1 MIGSASCPLPAAS
14 LTSLN
19 TTMKIITRIA
29 IAAACAAAL
38 VSTAHAAGNVGQC
51 VFPKTKTGPGGR
63 LVLPH
68 PVDIFEAPNAV
79 ATKRQLTSPAT
90 FTITAD
96 APGGFVQLAT
106 VPDYDLP
113 NPQSAAGKVV
123 GWAKLAN
130 FRFQDLRNCN

>member
-1 MIGSASCPLPAAS
+1 
-14 LTSLN
+14 
-19 TTMKIITRIA
+19 MKFIARIV
-29 IAAACAAAL
+29 IAAVCAAAL
-38 VSTAHAAGNVGQC
+38 VSTAHAAGHVGQC
-51 VFPKTKTGPGGR
+51 VFPKTKTGRGGR

-68 PVDIFEAPNAV
+68 PVDIFEAPNA
-79 ATKRQLTSPAT
+79 AAAKHQLTTPAT

-96 APGGFVQLAT
+96 APGGFVQLVT

-123 GWAKLAN
+123 GWAKLTD